1 MARKCPNC
9 NEMSDSHDICA
20 HCGITLPSEELSKKK
35 KAKAE
40 ITGILSVSPKSI
52 ELTEL
57 RRSEVKETYLLLTR
71 TDFESDKFSGTIK
84 TPAIPGFKVKSETF
98 EGLRNVINVQIEA
111 KQLEVGQMYE
121 GFVEITSTIGEAKI
135 PVQLGISGDS
145 PQLGLDTNQ
154 LQINMNKKEKSA
166 VFNVVNVG
174 CGTLIGSIKS
184 KTSWLTIDES
194 SFSLGKDSTA
204 EIEVSIDKRELSKI
218 ERGGR
223 ISLEGAI
230 SLETNAG
237 DEEIKVVVYLNPKKT
252 WEDYKAYIPVAAVT
266 LVILVI
272 LMIGYPVIKKIL
284 TPKEIKK
291 TGLWGQLMGPS
302 GSKAMTEIKWNPFSE
317 PEKLVF
323 TAIKDKEGQLC
334 EIKLDTMEL
343 KIISPTSKNR
353 TYTPACSPDGY
364 LFALGIAPPG
374 SGTPDGKD
382 KCVNL
387 AIANEQKTP
396 ADIITDYNP
405 KGNVM
410 KIASDPAWSPDG
422 LKIVFVKTAS
432 PIALHGDVMIV
443 EYNNAD
449 PYSVSDLQEK
459 NIHIIGKTPKWSSD
473 SNKILLE
480 DLNKEIYI
488 IEPQGRD
495 KEALITKLTSSKD
508 FNASSPSWSDDDKL
522 IVFTRP
528 VEKESKDTS
537 DIYIMNGDGK
547 DIKSVIARPEYEDA
561 NPDFSPDGKLIAFD
575 STKYGEENGDIYIVG
590 VDGKELKNITN
601 TQEQTERCPVWSPD
615 GKKIA
620 YLGKNNKGW
629 QIYVVN
635 TGDKKLIPTELTNDD
650 YEHSVPIWWVPQ
662 YYDRFRKNSGEKK

>member
-20 HCGITLPSEELSKKK
+20 NCGITLPSEEFTKKK
-35 KAKAE
+35 KPKAE

-84 TPAIPGFKVKSETF
+84 TPDIPGFKVKSETF

-111 KQLEVGQMYE
+111 KQLEIGQIYE

-166 VFNVVNVG
+166 IFNVVNVG

-204 EIEVSIDKRELSKI
+204 EIEVLIDKREIAKI

-237 DEEIKVVVYLNPKKT
+237 DEEIKVIVYLNPRKT
-252 WEDYKAYIPVAAVT
+252 LEDYKAYIPVAAVT
-266 LVILVI
+266 LVILII

-284 TPKEIKK
+284 TPREIKK
-291 TGLWGQLMGPS
+291 TGIWGELMGPS
-302 GSKAMTEIKWNPFSE
+302 GSKKMTEIKWNPFSE

-323 TAIKDKEGQLC
+323 TAIKVNEGLLC
-334 EIKLDTMEL
+334 EVKLDTMEL
-343 KIISPTSKNR
+343 KIISPTSRNR
-353 TYTPACSPDGY
+353 IYTPACSPDGY

-387 AIANEQKTP
+387 AIANEQKSP
-396 ADIITDYNP
+396 SDIITDYNP
-405 KGNVM
+405 QSNVM
-410 KIASDPAWSPDG
+410 KIASDPSWSHDG
-422 LKIVFVKTAS
+422 FKIVFVKTAS
-432 PIALHGDVMIV
+432 PIALHGDIMVV
-443 EYNNAD
+443 EYNNAE
-449 PYSVSDLQEK
+449 PYCISDLKEK
-459 NIHIIGKTPKWSSD
+459 NIHIIGKSPRWSSD
-473 SNKILLE
+473 SKKILLE
-480 DLNKEIYI
+480 DLNKEIYV

-495 KEALITKLTSSKD
+495 KEALAVKLTNNKN
-508 FNASSPSWSDDDKL
+508 FNASSPAWSRDDKL
-522 IVFTRP
+522 IAFTRGS
-528 VEKESKDTS
+528 EKEAKDTG
-537 DIYIMNGDGK
+537 DIYIMNADGK
-547 DIKSVIARPEYEDA
+547 DVKPVVARPEYNDL
-561 NPDFSPDGKLIAFD
+561 NPDFSPDGKLAFD
-575 STKYGEENGDIYIVG
+575 STKYGEDNSDIYIVG
-590 VDGKELKNITN
+590 IDGKDLKNITN
-601 TQEQTERCPVWSPD
+601 TQEKSERCPVWSPD

-620 YLGKNNKGW
+620 YLGKNDRGW
-629 QIYVVN
+629 QIYVIN
-635 TGDKKLIPTELTNDD
+635 TDDKKIIPREVTNDE
-650 YEHSVPIWWVPQ
+650 YEHSIPVWWVPQ
-662 YYDRFRKNSGEKK
+662 YYEKIQNNSGEKQ

>member
-20 HCGITLPSEELSKKK
+20 NCGITLPSEEFTKKK
-35 KAKAE
+35 KPKAE

-84 TPAIPGFKVKSETF
+84 TPDIPGFKVKSETF

-154 LQINMNKKEKSA
+154 LQINMNRKERSA
-166 VFNVVNVG
+166 IFNVVNVG

-204 EIEVSIDKRELSKI
+204 EIEVLIDKREIAKI

-237 DEEIKVVVYLNPKKT
+237 DEEIKVIVYLNPRKT
-252 WEDYKAYIPVAAVT
+252 LEDYKAYIPVAAVT
-266 LVILVI
+266 LVILII

-284 TPKEIKK
+284 TPREIKK
-291 TGLWGQLMGPS
+291 TGIWGELMGPS
-302 GSKAMTEIKWNPFSE
+302 GSKKMTEIKWNPFSE

-323 TAIKDKEGQLC
+323 TAMKVNEGLLC
-334 EIKLDTMEL
+334 EVKLDTMEL

-353 TYTPACSPDGY
+353 VYTPACSPDGY

-374 SGTPDGKD
+374 SGTTDGKD

-387 AIANEQKTP
+387 AIANEQKSP
-396 ADIITDYNP
+396 SDIITDYTP
-405 KGNVM
+405 QSNVM
-410 KIASDPAWSPDG
+410 KIACDPSWSHDG
-422 LKIVFVKTAS
+422 FKIVFVKTAS
-432 PIALHGDVMIV
+432 PIALHGDIMVV
-443 EYNNAD
+443 EYNNAET
-449 PYSVSDLQEK
+449 YCISDLKEK
-459 NIHIIGKTPKWSSD
+459 NIHIIGKSPRWSSD
-473 SNKILLE
+473 SKKILLE
-480 DLNKEIYI
+480 DLNKEIYV

-495 KEALITKLTSSKD
+495 KEAIAVKLTNNKN
-508 FNASSPSWSDDDKL
+508 FNASSPAWSRDDKL
-522 IVFTRP
+522 IAFTRGS
-528 VEKESKDTS
+528 EKEAKDTG
-537 DIYIMNGDGK
+537 DIYIMNSDGK
-547 DIKSVIARPEYEDA
+547 DVKSVVPRPEYNDL
-561 NPDFSPDGKLIAFD
+561 NPDFSPDGKLAFD
-575 STKYGEENGDIYIVG
+575 STKYGEDNSDIYIVG
-590 VDGKELKNITN
+590 TDGKDLKNITN
-601 TQEQTERCPVWSPD
+601 TQEKSERCPVWSPD

-620 YLGKNNKGW
+620 YLGKNDRGW
-629 QIYVVN
+629 QIYVIN
-635 TGDKKLIPTELTNDD
+635 TGDKKIIPREVTNDE
-650 YEHSVPIWWVPQ
+650 YEHSIPVWWVPQ
-662 YYDRFRKNSGEKK
+662 YYEKIQNNSGEKK

>member
-9 NEMSDSHDICA
+9 NEMSDSHDVCA
-20 HCGITLPSEELSKKK
+20 NCGITLPSEELSKKK

-84 TPAIPGFKVKSETF
+84 TPSIPGFKVKSETF

-166 VFNVVNVG
+166 IFNVVNVG

-237 DEEIKVVVYLNPKKT
+237 DEEIKVIVYLNPKKT

-291 TGLWGQLMGPS
+291 TGLWGALMGPS
-302 GSKAMTEIKWNPFSE
+302 GSKVMTEIKWNPFSE

-396 ADIITDYNP
+396 PDIITDYTP

-432 PIALHGDVMIV
+432 PIALHGDIIIV
-443 EYNNAD
+443 EYNNAE
-449 PYSVSDLQEK
+449 PYSLSDLKEK
-459 NIHIIGKTPKWSSD
+459 NIHIIGKSPRWSSD
-473 SNKILLE
+473 SKKILLE
-480 DLNKEIYI
+480 DLNKEIYV
-488 IEPQGRD
+488 IEPQGRN
-495 KEALITKLTSSKD
+495 KEAFASKLTSNKN
-508 FNASSPSWSDDDKL
+508 FNASSPKWSRDDKL
-522 IVFTRP
+522 IVFTRGS
-528 VEKESKDTS
+528 EKEAKDTG
-537 DIYIMNGDGK
+537 DIYIMNTDGK
-547 DIKSVIARPEYEDA
+547 DIKSVIARPEYNDL
-561 NPDFSPDGKLIAFD
+561 NPDFSPDGTLAFD

-590 VDGKELKNITN
+590 IDGKGLKNITDTPEKN
-601 TQEQTERCPVWSPD
+601 EICPIWSPD

-620 YLGKNNKGW
+620 YLGKNDRGL
-629 QIYVVN
+629 QIYIVN
-635 TGDKKLIPTELTNDD
+635 TGDKKIIPRELTNDD
-650 YEHSVPIWWVPQ
+650 YEHSIPIWWVPQ
-662 YYDRFRKNSGEKK
+662 YYDKVQKNSGEKK

>member
-9 NEMSDSHDICA
+9 NEMSDSHDVCA
-20 HCGITLPSEELSKKK
+20 NCGISLPSEEIAKKK
-35 KAKAE
+35 KPKAE

-84 TPAIPGFKVKSETF
+84 TPDIPGFKVKSENF
-98 EGLRNVINVQIEA
+98 EGLRNVINVQVEA
-111 KQLEVGQMYE
+111 KQLEVGQIYE
-121 GFVEITSTIGEAKI
+121 GFIEITSTIGEAKI

-154 LQINMNKKEKSA
+154 VQINMNKKEKSA
-166 VFNVVNVG
+166 TFNIVNVG

-194 SFSLGKDSTA
+194 SFSLGKDSAA
-204 EIEVSIDKRELSKI
+204 EIEISIDKREMSKI

-223 ISLEGAI
+223 ISLEGTVG
-230 SLETNAG
+230 LETNAG

-252 WEDYKAYIPVAAVT
+252 WEDYKTYIPVAGIT
-266 LVILVI
+266 LLILII
-272 LMIGYPVIKKIL
+272 LMIAYPVLKKIL

-291 TGLWGQLMGPS
+291 TGIWGELMGPS
-302 GSKAMTEIKWNPFSE
+302 GSKKMTEIKWNPFSE

-323 TAIKDKEGQLC
+323 TAIQEKEGQLC

-353 TYTPACSPDGY
+353 VYTPACSPDGF

-374 SGTPDGKD
+374 SGTPEGKD

-396 ADIITDYNP
+396 PDIITDFTP
-405 KGNVM
+405 KSNVM
-410 KIASDPAWSPDG
+410 HIACDPCWSPDG

-443 EYNNAD
+443 EYNNAE
-449 PYSVSDLQEK
+449 PYSVSDIKEK
-459 NIHIIGKTPKWSSD
+459 NIHILGKCPRWSSD
-473 SNKILLE
+473 SSKILLE

-488 IEPQGRD
+488 VEPRGRN
-495 KEALITKLTSSKD
+495 KEAQITRLTSSKD
-508 FNASSPSWSDDDKL
+508 FNAFSPKWSGDNKL
-522 IVFTRP
+522 IVFTRGS
-528 VEKESKDTS
+528 EKVAKDTG
-537 DIYIMNGDGK
+537 DIYIMNAEGK
-547 DIKSVIARPEYEDA
+547 DIKSVIARADYEDL

-575 STKYGEENGDIYIVG
+575 STKYGEENSDIYTVG
-590 VDGKELKNITN
+590 SDGKSLKNITN
-601 TQEQTERCPVWSPD
+601 TTEKSERCPVWSPD

-629 QIYVVN
+629 QLYVVN
-635 TGDKKLIPTELTNDD
+635 TDDKKLIPRELTDD
-650 YEHSVPIWWVPQ
+650 EYEHSIPTWWVPQ
-662 YYDRFRKNSGEKK
+662 YYQKNSGEKK